1 MSYALLKCFP
11 KVLAISGNGK
21 RERDDYTQG
30 KNNFV

>member
-21 RERDDYTQG
+21 RERDDTQG